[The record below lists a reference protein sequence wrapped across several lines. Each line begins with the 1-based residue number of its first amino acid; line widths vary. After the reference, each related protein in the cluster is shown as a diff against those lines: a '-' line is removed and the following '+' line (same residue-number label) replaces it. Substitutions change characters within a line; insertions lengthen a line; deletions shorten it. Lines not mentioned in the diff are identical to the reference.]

1 MDSNAIYI
9 LKVFIVSGGL
19 AVAIKY
25 FVPFISLSPN
35 IGIVLTLVLLPSVVL
50 AIALGWRAKQQQL

>member
-19 AVAIKY
+19 AVAIKHA
-25 FVPFISLSPN
+25 VPFLSVSPSTA
-35 IGIVLTLVLLPSVVL
+35 IVLTLVLLPSVML
-50 AIALGWRAKQQQL
+50 AIALVWRAQQQLS

>member
-25 FVPFISLSPN
+25 FVPFIPLSPN

>member
-19 AVAIKY
+19 AVVIKY
-25 FVPFISLSPN
+25 VVPFLSLSSSTA
-35 IGIVLTLVLLPSVVL
+35 IVLTLVLLPSVVL
-50 AIALGWRAKQQQL
+50 AIALGWRARQQLS

>member
-25 FVPFISLSPN
+25 FGPFIPFSPN
-35 IGIVLTLVLLPSVVL
+35 IGIVLTLVLLPSVAL
-50 AIALGWRAKQQQL
+50 AIALGWRSKQQQL

>member
-25 FVPFISLSPN
+25 VMPLLSISSSTA
-35 IGIVLTLVLLPSVVL
+35 IVLTLVLLPSVAL
-50 AIALGWRAKQQQL
+50 AIALAWRAQQQLS